1 MLISITFLLHAFFS
15 IFEAKPDSISCPDSP
30 DSAKIMNAGRKVK
43 SNLFLIAE
51 LYHDCNIN
59 SVESYYICTWKIIW
73 KCLRKRQRSSALL
86 QTTDVMKDLS
96 GSYTRTE

>member
-1 MLISITFLLHAFFS
+1 MLTYITFLLCVFFS
-15 IFEAKPDSISCPDSP
+15 ILEAKSGSISCTDSP
-30 DSAKIMNAGRKVK
+30 DYAKIMNAGRKVK
-43 SNLFLIAE
+43 SNLFLLAE
-51 LYHDCNIN
+51 LYHDCNII

-73 KCLRKRQRSSALL
+73 KCLRKRQRLSALL